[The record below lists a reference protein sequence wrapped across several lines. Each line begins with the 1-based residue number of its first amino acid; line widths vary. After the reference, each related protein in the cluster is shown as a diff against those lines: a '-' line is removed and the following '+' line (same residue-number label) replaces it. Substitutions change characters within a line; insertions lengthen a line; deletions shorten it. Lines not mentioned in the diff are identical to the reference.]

1 MVIVDANLLVALVS
15 GDARGTQVHQQ
26 FLHWLHH
33 SVDLHAPALARYE
46 VVNALAR
53 LIVAKAF
60 PADKIED
67 AWANLSVLPITYH
80 ASLRWMPREW
90 WKSLCAWGGKMPM
103 TRRILLWQNFWA
115 QNCGRST
122 ARFIVMR
129 QGMVFPC
136 NSSAKRSFSELR
148 FPFTALNNSSISRF
162 S

>member
-1 MVIVDANLLVALVS
+1 MPICCWHLVS
-15 GDARGTQVHQQ
+15 GDARGTQVQQQ
-26 FLHWLHH
+26 FLRWLDH

-46 VVNALAR
+46 VANALTR
-53 LIVAKAF
+53 LIVANAF
-60 PADKIED
+60 PADKVEA

-80 ASLRWMPREW
+80 ASVDARRVME
-90 WKSLCAWGGKMPM
+90 SLCAWGGKMLM

-115 QNCGRST
+115 QNCERST